1 MPASSHTVIVFPS
14 PGAIWQ
20 NNVCHMAKRAAPGEL
35 SGILRTLGGARILRA
50 RSLGQL
56 RRRLRAG
63 LPYAALAALASG
75 FSITAE
81 DVVSILRVPPRTLA
95 RRKKERRFS
104 AEESDRI
111 FRVGR
116 IATRAEEA
124 LGSREKAAVWLKTR
138 NRALGRATPLSRLD
152 TDLGAT
158 EVEDVILRLEHGVA
172 S

>member
-1 MPASSHTVIVFPS
+1 
-14 PGAIWQ
+14 
-20 NNVCHMAKRAAPGEL
+20 MARRAGPGEL

-50 RSLGQL
+50 RSLDEL
-56 RRRLRAG
+56 RRRLREG

-81 DVVSILRVPPRTLA
+81 DVVAILRVPPRTLA

-124 LGSREKAAVWLKTR
+124 LGSREKAAAWLKTP
-138 NRALGRATPLSRLD
+138 NRALGRVTPLSRLD

-172 S
+172 G